1 MALFQQFNLMD
12 YSLLFAVEKVG
23 FCHTLKSGRPR
34 AVEQDQID
42 FNPPRSS
49 TSYNAIPES
58 SFSQN
63 EDITPHTNRHKYV
76 SSCGQYI
83 YHLAIIDY
91 LQTFNFEK
99 KSESRLKI
107 WILRRPAHLIS
118 AVEPSVYGDRFIR
131 FMTQEVLIDSN
142 LIQKD
147 VEALL
152 KLDDD
157 RV

>member
-1 MALFQQFNLMD
+1 MCYYGNKPDTKWNDPLPMNQLSN
-12 YSLLFAVEKVG
+12 
-23 FCHTLKSGRPR
+23 
-34 AVEQDQID
+34 
-42 FNPPRSS
+42 
-49 TSYNAIPES
+49 
-58 SFSQN
+58 SQEMGIVASN
-63 EDITPHTNRHKYV
+63 NSPSHDLDEDITPHTTRHKYV

-118 AVEPSVYGDRFIR
+118 AVEPKAYGDRFIK

-142 LIQKD
+142 LINKD
-147 VEALL
+147 IDGILQM
-152 KLDDD
+152 DDKSQS
-157 RV
+157 

>member
-1 MALFQQFNLMD
+1 MALFKQFNLMD
-12 YSLLFAVEKVG
+12 YSLLFAVEKVEEG
-23 FCHTLKSGRPR
+23 SKGSNGNKPRVCDPEKQICYYGDRPAPQRSADSFKGIAESKS
-34 AVEQDQID
+34 
-42 FNPPRSS
+42 
-49 TSYNAIPES
+49 
-58 SFSQN
+58 SQN
-63 EDITPHTNRHKYV
+63 EDITHTTRHKYV

-131 FMTQEVLIDSN
+131 FMS
-142 LIQKD
+142 
-147 VEALL
+147 
-152 KLDDD
+152 
-157 RV
+157 